1 MKKTV
6 VTTILTIILFMTTLT
21 VVGCKAD
28 KEPIATDDLL
38 YRETNEVSEMIYS
51 EL

>member
-6 VTTILTIILFMTTLT
+6 VTTILTILLFMTTLT

-28 KEPIATDDLL
+28 KKPIATDDLL
-38 YRETNEVSEMIYS
+38 YRETKEITVVYS